1 MRGALL
7 VEFLVLFCLV
17 PAGLALW
24 PLPGWPFPILWTAT
38 IYCFVVLWR
47 KPDFRTREL
56 WRAAAVPRQWRSIL
70 AFFLPVAAVISATVY
85 FVAPRVFLN
94 LPRRQPFGWA
104 LVMLLYPLLSVV
116 PQTLVYR
123 AFIFARYRILFPSVS
138 GMLFASAVSFSWV
151 HIVLRNPVAPLL
163 TLPAGVLF
171 AWRYKRTGSVMAS
184 ALEHALYGCLI
195 FTIGLGGYFYTG
207 AVR

>member
-1 MRGALL
+1 M
-7 VEFLVLFCLV
+7 
-17 PAGLALW
+17 
-24 PLPGWPFPILWTAT
+24 
-38 IYCFVVLWR
+38 
-47 KPDFRTREL
+47 
-56 WRAAAVPRQWRSIL
+56 QWRSIL
-70 AFFLPVAAVISATVY
+70 AVFLPVASVIAAAVY
-85 FVAPRVFLN
+85 WFAPRVFLN
-94 LPRRQPFGWA
+94 LPRRQPLGWG

-123 AFIFARYRILFPSVS
+123 AFIFARYRLLFPSV
-138 GMLFASAVSFSWV
+138 GAMLLASAASFSWV
-151 HIVLRNPVAPLL
+151 HIVLRNPVAPIL

-171 AWRYKRTGSVMAS
+171 AWRYKRTGSVMVS